1 MSVEKYVVYAF
12 SPSLNQMV
20 RRFDLANLDQ
30 SISQQQAQQDAD
42 NFALLQNANQYMMTT
57 DWQGLV
63 RAEQLGIDTLPGY
76 IGAQ

>member
-30 SISQQQAQQDAD
+30 SISEQQAQQDAD
-42 NFALLQNANQYMMTT
+42 NFAELQNTNQYMMTT

-63 RAEQLGIDTLPGY
+63 RSEQLGIDTLPGY
-76 IGAQ
+76 LGIE